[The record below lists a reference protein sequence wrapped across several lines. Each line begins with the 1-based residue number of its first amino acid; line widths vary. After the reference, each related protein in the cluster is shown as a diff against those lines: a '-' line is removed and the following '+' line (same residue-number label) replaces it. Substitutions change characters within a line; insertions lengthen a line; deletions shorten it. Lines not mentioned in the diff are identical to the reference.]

1 MPAVFDKLGIRF
13 TYPDNWTVDESDAL
27 GGECSVTVYSPGGAF
42 WAVSLHDPDTV
53 PKDLVKATAQALRET
68 YPDLDFESVTE
79 TISGVETAGAD
90 LNFYCLDLTNT
101 AMIRAFRA
109 PRFNCLVLC
118 QAEDREFEDVG
129 PVFRAMTQ
137 TLLLNLTQP
146 AQS

>member
-27 GGECSVTVYSPGGAF
+27 GGECSVTVYSPAGAF
-42 WAVSLHDPDTV
+42 WAVSLHAPDTV
-53 PKDLVKATAQALRET
+53 PKDLVKAATHALRET
-68 YPDLDFESVTE
+68 YPDLDFESATE
-79 TISGVETAGAD
+79 TMHGVETAGAD

-101 AMIRAFRA
+101 ALVRAFRA

-118 QAEDREFEDVG
+118 QAEDREFEEVG

-146 AQS
+146 AKS